1 MRTTSASAS
10 RILAIAAVT
19 TGAVLFAAS
28 PSIAGA
34 DRVRGEEPLVPYA
47 SAAGGKP
54 ELVPGGASARV
65 QAVYHAAG
73 DSIITLHVT
82 GLLPNRTY
90 GAHAHVNSCGVD
102 GNAAGPHYQLT
113 PDPVTPSVDPRFA
126 NPANEIWL
134 DVTTNAAGN
143 GASLAQQAWQ
153 FPPGKAPRSVI
164 IHEKRTGLGA
174 PDPLTGEI
182 KEPAG
187 TAGARLACVDVGF

>member
-1 MRTTSASAS
+1 MRTASASAS

-34 DRVRGEEPLVPYA
+34 DRVRGEAPLTPY
-47 SAAGGKP
+47 STAANGKP
-54 ELVPGGASARV
+54 ELVPDGAKARV
-65 QAVYHAAG
+65 EAVYNAAG

-90 GAHAHVNSCGVD
+90 GAHAHVNKCGID
-102 GNAAGPHYQLT
+102 GNAAGPHFQLAT
-113 PDPVTPSVDPRFA
+113 DPVSPSVDPGFA
-126 NPANEIWL
+126 NPVNEIWL

-143 GASLAQQAWQ
+143 GASLAKQAWQ
-153 FPPGKAPRSVI
+153 FPPGKAPKSVI
-164 IHEKRTGLGA
+164 IHEKRTGLGV